1 LSADESYTE
10 SVLAVVAERGLEVV
24 SLADLYEWVYERREG
39 LGLIAA
45 SDLETQSGT
54 KCLRWKH
61 RVRSALWHLRKTGR
75 AVKIGRAKYR
85 FLL

>member
-1 LSADESYTE
+1 MSEGESYTE

-24 SLADLYEWVYERREG
+24 SLADLYEWVYKRREE

-45 SDLETQSGT
+45 SDLEAQTGT
-54 KCLRWKH
+54 KSLRWKH
-61 RVRSALWHLRKTGR
+61 RVRSALWHLRRTGR